1 MQTISEAVF
10 VKAKTALKIRNGFG
24 EELAEVLEGMVYVGL
39 LDRETDEYFAR
50 DGLGRSFLVAELNAS
65 DELVIEPD
73 FEQVFF

>member
-24 EELAEVLEGMVYVGL
+24 EELAEILEGMLYVGV

-50 DGLGRSFLVAELNAS
+50 DGLGRSFLVA
-65 DELVIEPD
+65 V
-73 FEQVFF
+73 

>member
-24 EELAEVLEGMVYVGL
+24 EELAEILEGMLYVGV

-50 DGLGRSFLVAELNAS
+50 DGLGRSFLVSELNAS